1 MLIEDLIGSSL
12 GLGIREVQMIK
23 AECSQFINETGG
35 LPLLK
40 SLPLTYTNFHK
51 VKVRLQKRRDS
62 VTDIFE
68 RAFGADFSN
77 LRQRAVFAYPLAPT
91 LIEQNDTFYVFPVNG
106 YKYLYSKEVT
116 NSSSDYRR
124 VVDTLFEQFDDET
137 QASEVVADLLKYT
150 YTSTNLREGI
160 EAEAE
165 IILYGIPYYYA
176 VRVSA
181 CQDYRSLLTMAK

>member
-12 GLGIREVQMIK
+12 GLGIREVQTIK
-23 AECSQFINETGG
+23 AECSQFLSETVG
-35 LPLLK
+35 LPLIK
-40 SLPLTYTNFHK
+40 ALPIAYANFHK

-62 VTDIFE
+62 VTDVFE
-68 RAFGADFSN
+68 RAFGAEFSN
-77 LRQRAVFAYPLAPT
+77 LRQRAVFAYPTVPL
-91 LIEQNDTFYVFPVNG
+91 LSEQNDAFYVFPVNG

-124 VVDTLFEQFDDET
+124 VVDTLFEQFDDEA

-150 YTSTNLREGI
+150 YASANLREGI

-165 IILYGIPYYYA
+165 IILYSIPYYYA

-181 CQDYRSLLTMAK
+181 CQDYPSLLAMAK

>member
-12 GLGIREVQMIK
+12 GLGIREVQTIK
-23 AECSQFINETGG
+23 AECSQFLHETGG

-40 SLPLTYTNFHK
+40 ALPLTYANFHK

-62 VTDIFE
+62 VTDVFE
-68 RAFGADFSN
+68 RAFGAEFSN
-77 LRQRAVFAYPLAPT
+77 LRQRAVFAYPTAPLLT
-91 LIEQNDTFYVFPVNG
+91 EETDSFYVFPVNG
-106 YKYLYSKEVT
+106 YKYLYSTEVT

-124 VVDTLFEQFDDET
+124 VVDTLFEQFDSEA

-150 YTSTNLREGI
+150 YASANLREGI
-160 EAEAE
+160 QSEAE

-176 VRVSA
+176 VRVTA
-181 CQDYRSLLTMAK
+181 CHDYSSLLAMAK